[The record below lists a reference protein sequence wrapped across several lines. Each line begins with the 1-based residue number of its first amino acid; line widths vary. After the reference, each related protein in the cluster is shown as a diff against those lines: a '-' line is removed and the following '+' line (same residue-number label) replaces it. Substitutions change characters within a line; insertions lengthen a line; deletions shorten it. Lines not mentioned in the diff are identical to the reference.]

1 LTLSFVRSFR
11 SIFFHAEPFEG
22 YPVLRR
28 IIGLALCVCA
38 AAAVADAQSFGRNKV
53 HYDALDFRVLETA
66 HFNIHYYPAE
76 HDAAV
81 QAARLA
87 ERWYARLSVVLH
99 DEFARRQPIVL
110 YASHAQFAQTNVVA
124 GFLGDGV
131 GGVTDQERGRVVLP
145 FAAGLGET
153 DHVLGH
159 EIVHAF
165 QRDILR
171 KHNRAMNALPLWF
184 IEGMA
189 EYLSIGGIDTN
200 TSMWLRDAVAQDELP
215 RIQDLDDP
223 NFFPYRY
230 GQALWA
236 YLAETFGDEVVWKAI
251 TSRAKGGAAGRL
263 SAVTGK
269 SVYALTE
276 GWHAFIREHS
286 HTDEADD
293 ENAKTDAK
301 KDDIADTVKKAKAK
315 PIVSLASGGR
325 LNVGPAL
332 SPDGKSLVFLSER
345 DQYSIDVYVADSA
358 TGAISRK
365 LVATAG
371 DPHFESLQFI
381 ESAGGWDPT
390 GKRFALAALAGG
402 LPVLSIFNV
411 HTGALEREFPIH
423 GTDQVF
429 GPTWSPDG
437 TRIAFSAMAGGLS
450 DLYVLDL
457 EKGTVQALTRD
468 AFADVQPAWS
478 PDGKSIAFATDRFSS
493 SLDSLSFGHFALARI
508 DVQTAV
514 VTPLPS
520 VPGGKNI
527 DQHWSRDGH
536 SLFFIADAGD
546 VSNVYRLNVA
556 SAEIYQITS
565 VPTGVSGVT
574 ALSPALSVA
583 GRTDR
588 MAYSVY
594 RHGGYEINVMDL
606 DMDTRKLASV
616 DITSHITP
624 TVLSPAPAATFSD
637 RPYRGRLS
645 LDRFVQPY
653 LSAGGGS
660 TGGFIRGGVGLSF
673 ADMLGNRR
681 LDLAVQ
687 AGKNV
692 DDFIGQAAYINMR
705 SRWNWG
711 IMGGQVPWLSGGIN
725 SPALP
730 SEDGTLTRQNDI
742 YRQLHRE
749 ISGVAVYPFSGAKRL
764 ELTAGVESIAYD
776 RESTSAVF
784 SATTGQLM
792 SSTTDTFQAAPTAT
806 LVDTSAALVYDTS
819 VFGAASPVLGQ
830 RYRFSIAPSF
840 GSVSYTTIT
849 ADYRK
854 YVMPLRPFTVAM
866 RVMHV
871 GRYGSGASD
880 PRLLPLAWTLRDIV
894 RGFGDTGPD
903 AGTTTYLNG
912 DRLLVGNLELRF
924 PIPGVFSR
932 RLRWNALPLEGLIFS
947 DAGRFWIPDVTLT
960 HRNTESLRSVGAG
973 VRLVAAGVVFELDA
987 VKPMGQVSNGWTFS
1001 FNFRPGF

>member
-1 LTLSFVRSFR
+1 VRIVIAGVMLAVLS
-11 SIFFHAEPFEG
+11 APTAG
-22 YPVLRR
+22 
-28 IIGLALCVCA
+28 
-38 AAAVADAQSFGRNKV
+38 AQSFGRNKV

-66 HFNIHYYPAE
+66 HFDIHYYPAE
-76 HDAAV
+76 HEAAV

-87 ERWYARLSVVLH
+87 ERWYARLSAALH
-99 DEFARRQPIVL
+99 DEFTERQPIVL
-110 YASHAQFAQTNVVA
+110 YASHAQFAQTNVVE
-124 GFLGDGV
+124 GLLPDGV

-165 QRDILR
+165 QRDILKKR
-171 KHNRAMNALPLWF
+171 NRPMSALPLWF

-189 EYLSIGGIDTN
+189 EYLSIGGIDAN
-200 TSMWLRDAVAQDELP
+200 TSMWLRDAVAEKNLP
-215 RIQDLDDP
+215 RIEDLDDP

-236 YLAETFGDEVVWKAI
+236 YLAQTFGDDVVWQALVSK
-251 TSRAKGGAAGRL
+251 AKGGAAGQL
-263 SAVTGK
+263 AAVTGK
-269 SVYALTE
+269 SVSALSE
-276 GWHAFIREHS
+276 GWHTFIRERS
-286 HTDEADD
+286 TTGDQNDET
-293 ENAKTDAK
+293 AKADAK
-301 KDDIADTVKKAKAK
+301 KDDATEPVAKASSK
-315 PIVSLASGGR
+315 PIVSRAGGGR

-345 DQYSIDVYVADSA
+345 DQYSIDVYVADSS

-381 ESAGGWDPT
+381 ESAGGWDPS

-402 LPVLSIFNV
+402 LPVVSIFNV
-411 HTGALEREFPIH
+411 RTGKLEREFPIR

-437 TRIAFSAMAGGLS
+437 GRIAFSGMAGGLS

-457 EKGTVQALTRD
+457 EKGRVQALTRD

-478 PDGKSIAFATDRFSS
+478 PDGRTIAFATDRFSS
-493 SLDSLSFGHFALARI
+493 SLDTLSFGHFQLATI
-508 DVQTAV
+508 DVETAAI
-514 VTPLPS
+514 TRLPS
-520 VPGGKNI
+520 VPDAKNI
-527 DQHWSRDGH
+527 DPHWSHDGA
-536 SLFFIADAGD
+536 SLLFVADGGGI
-546 VSNVYRLNVA
+546 SNIYRLNVA
-556 SAEIYQITS
+556 SGEVFKMTS

-574 ALSPALSVA
+574 GLSPALSVA
-583 GRTDR
+583 SHSDR
-588 MAYSVY
+588 IAYSVY

-606 DMDTRKLASV
+606 DASTPERAAVDTSTHVA
-616 DITSHITP
+616 P
-624 TVLSPAPAATFSD
+624 PPVLTPAPAVSFSD
-637 RPYRGRLS
+637 RPYRAALS

-660 TGGFIRGGVGLSF
+660 TGGFIRGGVGVSF
-673 ADMLGNRR
+673 ADMLGNRQ

-687 AGKNV
+687 AGRHV
-692 DDFIGQAAYINMR
+692 DDFIAQATYINMR

-711 IMGGQVPWLSGGIN
+711 IAGGQVPGLSL
-725 SPALP
+725 PAVA
-730 SEDGTLTRQNDI
+730 SADGATLTRQSDI

-749 ISGVAVYPFSGAKRL
+749 VSGLAIYPFSGAKRL
-764 ELTAGVESIAYD
+764 ELMAGVQSIAYD
-776 RESTSAVF
+776 RESTTTVF
-784 SATTGQLM
+784 DQTTGQSL
-792 SSTTDTFQAAPTAT
+792 SSTTDTFRASPTAT
-806 LVDTSAALVYDTS
+806 LLETGAALVYDTA
-819 VFGAASPVLGQ
+819 VFGAASPILGQ

-840 GSVSYTTIT
+840 GSMSFTTVT

-854 YVMPLRPFTVAM
+854 YVMPLRPFTIAM
-866 RVMHV
+866 RAMHV

-880 PRLLPLAWTLRDIV
+880 PRLLPLAWTLRDVV
-894 RGFGDTGPD
+894 RGYGDTGPD
-903 AGTTTYLNG
+903 TAATPYLFA
-912 DRLLVGNLELRF
+912 DRLLVGNVELRF

-932 RLRWNALPLEGLIFS
+932 RAHWNALPLEGLIFS
-947 DAGRFWIPDVTLT
+947 DAGRFWIPDATA
-960 HRNTESLRSVGAG
+960 HRTSASLHSVGTG

-987 VKPMGQVSNGWTFS
+987 VKPLDQVAPGWTFS